1 MHAARAGSQRE
12 HLFLRRGLHQAQRPA
27 ATAAAAAAA
36 VAAAITAVVAVLQ
49 VKDEREAIGQ
59 LAAELLWLD
68 DVASNVHYASAP
80 PRTTCMCI
88 CMCMCICI

>member
-27 ATAAAAAAA
+27 ATAAVA
-36 VAAAITAVVAVLQ
+36 AAAITAVVAVLQ

-68 DVASNVHYASAP
+68 DVASNVHHASAP

-88 CMCMCICI
+88 CMCICI